1 MDGPRA
7 LIFDM
12 DGVLI
17 DSEPLWH
24 EAEIAAMA
32 EAGLVLAPEDC
43 LRTTG
48 LRIDEAV
55 AYWCERHPFLAPS
68 RDVLVSWVLDR
79 LVELVSRR
87 GRPKPGVEE
96 VLALARSRGLRLA
109 LASSSPYRVIHAV
122 LDALHLDSVFEVVH
136 SAEEEARGKPD
147 PAVYLTTARKLG
159 IEPERCVAIEDSP
172 NGLLSAKAAGM
183 KCIVVPEAALRAD
196 PRFELADARVAE
208 LGEIGPGLLDR
219 LRTDRRSGPGPG
231 AACRRLRPR

>member
-1 MDGPRA
+1 MSSPPRA

-24 EAEIAAMA
+24 EAEIAAA
-32 EAGLVLAPEDC
+32 GEAGLELTPEDC

-48 LRIDEAV
+48 LRVDKVV
-55 AYWCERHPFLAPS
+55 ASWCEHHPELAP
-68 RDVLVSWVLDR
+68 RREALVASVLDR
-79 LVELVSRR
+79 LVELVIRR
-87 GRPKPGVEE
+87 GSPKPGVDE
-96 VLALARSRGLRLA
+96 VLALAKSRGLRLA

-122 LDALHLDSVFEVVH
+122 LDALGLEAAFEVIH

-159 IEPERCVAIEDSP
+159 IEPERCIAIEDSP

-183 KCIVVPEAALRAD
+183 RCIVVPEAALRDD
-196 PRFELADARVAE
+196 PRFALANARVVE
-208 LGEIGPGLLDR
+208 LGEIGAGLLER
-219 LRTDRRSGPGPG
+219 L
-231 AACRRLRPR
+231 

>member
-1 MDGPRA
+1 MSPPPRA

-24 EAEIAAMA
+24 EAEIASAG
-32 EAGLVLAPEDC
+32 EAGLVLTPEDC

-48 LRIDEAV
+48 LRVDEAV
-55 AYWCERHPFLAPS
+55 AYWCERHPHLAPH
-68 RDVLVSWVLDR
+68 REVLVASTLDR
-79 LVELVSRR
+79 LVDLVSRR
-87 GRPKPGVEE
+87 GMPKPGVDE

-122 LDALHLDSVFEVVH
+122 LDALGLHAVFEVIH

-159 IEPERCVAIEDSP
+159 IEPELCIAVEDSP

-183 KCIVVPEAALRAD
+183 KCIVVPEPALQDD
-196 PRFELADARVAE
+196 PRFDMADARVSE
-208 LGEIGPGLLDR
+208 LGEIGSALW
-219 LRTDRRSGPGPG
+219 GPL
-231 AACRRLRPR
+231 CD

>member
-1 MDGPRA
+1 MNGPRA

-24 EAEIAAMA
+24 EAEIAAA
-32 EAGLVLAPEDC
+32 GEAGLLLTPEDC

-48 LRIDEAV
+48 LRVDEAV
-55 AYWCERHPFLAPS
+55 AYWCERHPFLAP
-68 RDVLVSWVLDR
+68 RREVLVSSTLDR
-79 LVELVSRR
+79 LVDLVSRR
-87 GRPKPGVEE
+87 GTPKPGVDE
-96 VLALARSRGLRLA
+96 VLALAKSRGLRLA

-122 LDALHLDSVFEVVH
+122 LDALHLDSVFDVVH

-159 IEPERCVAIEDSP
+159 IEPERCIAVEDSP
-172 NGLLSAKAAGM
+172 NGLLSARAAGM
-183 KCIVVPEAALRAD
+183 KCIVVPEPALRAD
-196 PRFELADARVAE
+196 PRFELADARVTD

-219 LRTDRRSGPGPG
+219 LRS
-231 AACRRLRPR
+231 

>member
-1 MDGPRA
+1 
-7 LIFDM
+7 M

-24 EAEIAAMA
+24 EAEIAAA
-32 EAGLVLAPEDC
+32 GDAGLVLTPEDC

-48 LRIDEAV
+48 LRVDEAV
-55 AYWCERHPFLAPS
+55 AYWCERHPW
-68 RDVLVSWVLDR
+68 LVPRREILVASTLDS
-79 LVELVSRR
+79 LVDLVGRR
-87 GRPKPGVEE
+87 GKPKPGVEE

-122 LDALHLDSVFEVVH
+122 LDALGLHSVFKVIH

-159 IEPERCVAIEDSP
+159 IEPERCIAVEDSP

-183 KCIVVPEAALRAD
+183 KCIVVPEPALRAD
-196 PRFELADARVAE
+196 PRFALADATVVE
-208 LGEIGPGLLDR
+208 LAEIGPELLGFL
-219 LRTDRRSGPGPG
+219 LR
-231 AACRRLRPR
+231 

>member
-1 MDGPRA
+1 MMPRA

-24 EAEIAAMA
+24 EAEIAAA
-32 EAGLVLAPEDC
+32 GETGLVLTPEDC

-48 LRIDEAV
+48 LRIDEVV
-55 AYWCERHPFLAPS
+55 AYWCESHPHLAP
-68 RDVLVSWVLDR
+68 RREVLIASTLDR

-87 GRPKPGVEE
+87 GKPKPGVDE
-96 VLALARSRGLRLA
+96 VLAFARSRGLRLA

-122 LDALHLDSVFEVVH
+122 LDALALHSAFEVIH

-147 PAVYLTTARKLG
+147 PAVYLTTVRKLG
-159 IEPERCVAIEDSP
+159 IEPERCIAVEDSP

-183 KCIVVPEAALRAD
+183 KCIVVPEPALWAD
-196 PRFELADARVAE
+196 PRFEMADARVSE
-208 LGEIGPGLLDR
+208 LGEIGSELLDWLWR
-219 LRTDRRSGPGPG
+219 
-231 AACRRLRPR
+231 

>member
-1 MDGPRA
+1 MSPPPHA

-24 EAEIAAMA
+24 EAEIASAG
-32 EAGLVLAPEDC
+32 EAGLVLTPEDC

-48 LRIDEAV
+48 LRVDEAV
-55 AYWCERHPFLAPS
+55 AYWCERHPYLAP
-68 RDVLVSWVLDR
+68 RRELLVASTLDR
-79 LVELVSRR
+79 LVDLVTRR
-87 GRPKPGVEE
+87 GMPKPGVDE
-96 VLALARSRGLRLA
+96 VLDFARSRGLRLA

-122 LDALHLDSVFEVVH
+122 LDALGLHSAFEVIH

-159 IEPERCVAIEDSP
+159 IEPERCIAVEDSP

-183 KCIVVPEAALRAD
+183 KCIVVPEPALRED
-196 PRFELADARVAE
+196 PRFDMADARVSE
-208 LGEIGPGLLDR
+208 LGEIGSELLDR
-219 LRTDRRSGPGPG
+219 LWG
-231 AACRRLRPR
+231 

>member
-1 MDGPRA
+1 MNGPRA

-24 EAEIAAMA
+24 EAEVAVAG
-32 EAGLVLAPEDC
+32 EAGLVLTPEDC

-48 LRIDEAV
+48 LRVDEAV
-55 AYWCERHPFLAPS
+55 AYWCERHPWLSP
-68 RDVLVSWVLDR
+68 RREILVASTLDR
-79 LVELVSRR
+79 LVDLVSRR
-87 GRPKPGVEE
+87 GAPKPGVDE
-96 VLALARSRGLRLA
+96 ALTHARSAGLRLG

-122 LDALHLDSVFEVVH
+122 LDALGLHSAFEVIH

-159 IEPERCVAIEDSP
+159 IEPERCIAVEDSP

-183 KCIVVPEAALRAD
+183 KCIVVPEPALRAD
-196 PRFELADARVAE
+196 PRFALADATVVE
-208 LGEIGPGLLDR
+208 LAEIGPELLGFL
-219 LRTDRRSGPGPG
+219 LR
-231 AACRRLRPR
+231 